1 MAYQYIFDPIAADE
15 YEEAFKWYEQKSIVA
30 ADNLILTVQEAI
42 IGICA
47 DPHRYRNTYK
57 KLREL
62 NLKKYPYTLIYFID
76 EDKQLITIISLY
88 HHKRNPKGKY
98 NKHKLRKK

>member
-30 ADNLILTVQEAI
+30 ADNLILAVQEAI
-42 IGICA
+42 IAICT

-76 EDKQLITIISLY
+76 ENKQLITIISLY
-88 HHKRNPKGKY
+88 HHKRHPKNKY
-98 NKHKLRKK
+98 NKRNLKKK